1 MLSIK
6 ETILHTLL
14 LTTLF
19 FCDYNVIINSY
30 IFLCYI
36 FVCIMKKLIEDHF
49 LSDAILPFDLLITS
63 LQDEESGEIYPNKS
77 LPKDKNKEIIDL
89 LT

>member
-49 LSDAILPFDLLITS
+49 LSDAILPFDLLTTS

-77 LPKDKNKEIIDL
+77 LPKEKNKEIIDL